1 MTTTPVPADQ
11 PRDALPR
18 WAVVVA
24 VPLFAFIIGA
34 IALPRPGAV
43 GGTRATDGA
52 AELPGV
58 VSRTPPRP
66 RAKVDAVLGNAI
78 RVLGADLP
86 EHPVARGDRLA
97 LRFYFESL
105 AGLDEDWQIFLHI
118 DAKQGSFRMHGD
130 HFPAH
135 GRYSTTLWQKGE
147 VISDEWAD
155 TVARDAPSGSYD
167 VWLGFYVG
175 DNRLPFTGGDD
186 AAHDGVDRV
195 RVGSLQ
201 VQ

>member
-1 MTTTPVPADQ
+1 MAPAPGDL
-11 PRDALPR
+11 PRDEARR
-18 WAVVVA
+18 WAVVLV
-24 VPLFAFIIGA
+24 VPLVAFVVGI
-34 IALPRPGAV
+34 IALPRPVAV
-43 GGTRATDGA
+43 GGARPADGA
-52 AELPGV
+52 AELAGV
-58 VSRTPPRP
+58 VSKTAPQP

-86 EHPVARGDRLA
+86 VTAVARGDRLT
-97 LRFYFESL
+97 LRCYFESL

-118 DAKQGSFRMHGD
+118 DAKQGGYRMHGD

-135 GRYSTTLWQKGE
+135 GRYSTTLWQKGDF
-147 VISDEWAD
+147 IADDWAD
-155 TVARDAPSGSYD
+155 AVPRDAPSGSYE
-167 VWLGFYVG
+167 VWLGFYIG

-195 RVGSLQ
+195 RVGTIQ